1 MKIIRPAAMR
11 AAGFALLLATTAPA
25 AFASAAMAQDAST
38 YPPALPAPQPAIP
51 AVRDAPYPGV
61 IKLDVDATNLHQRI
75 FSVTETIPVANAGP
89 LTLFF
94 PEWLPGNHGPVGPV
108 AQLAGIEITAN
119 GQRVEWV
126 RDTLH
131 PLAYHLNVP
140 AGASEI
146 VVKMQHLSPTTG
158 NQGRITMTPE
168 MLNVQWEKML
178 LYPAGHWSRNITLQP
193 TVKLPTGWQFGTA
206 LEPLEKNGDVQSFKP
221 VNLEVLIDSPIFAG
235 AHYRQIDLD
244 PGGRSPVRA
253 NFVADDPASLAAT
266 DEQIQILRNLVVQMD
281 RLYGARH
288 FDHYDF
294 LIAMTDKLGGIGLE
308 HHRSSENSVDPAF
321 FTGWATH
328 LGDRDLLSH
337 EMNHSWD
344 GKWRRPADQYVP
356 NFNSPLQN
364 SLLWVYEGQTQ
375 YYGQVV
381 AARSGLLTKQ
391 QAMDSLAIT
400 AATFDNRVGREWRA
414 MQDTTNDPII
424 SQRQPKGWLSWQRDE
439 DYYSEGQLI
448 WLDVDT
454 TIREKTNGRKS
465 LDDFAKAFYGVE
477 DGSYDPKPYTF
488 EDVVAALNG
497 VVANDWATFLRTRLD
512 GHGPNPSSHGAPLDG
527 LARGGWR
534 LTYADTPTDYQ
545 KTLYAELQ
553 RNDYTY
559 SLGFQTTAAN
569 VIRGLQWDSPAFKA
583 GLAVGMEIVAVNGEA
598 ANADRINAA
607 ITAAKD
613 PAKTVDLIVKDGD
626 RYRTIS
632 FDYHDGLRYPR
643 LERIPGTPDRL
654 GDILTPRTR

>member
-1 MKIIRPAAMR
+1 MIRSCLR
-11 AAGFALLLATTAPA
+11 AAPVGLALLLASTAPA
-25 AFASAAMAQDAST
+25 ALAQQAST
-38 YPPALPAPQPAIP
+38 TPPALPAPLPAIP
-51 AVRDAPYPGV
+51 EARDVAYPGV
-61 IKLDVDATNLHQRI
+61 ITLDVDATNLAQHI
-75 FSVTETIPVANAGP
+75 FAVKETIPVAQAGSM
-89 LTLFF
+89 TLFF
-94 PEWLPGNHGPVGPV
+94 PEWLPGNHGPVGPI

-119 GQRVEWV
+119 GQRVQWV

-131 PLAYHLNVP
+131 PFAYHVVVP
-140 AGASEI
+140 AGATALNI
-146 VVKMQHLSPTTG
+146 TLQHLSPTTG

-168 MLNVQWEKML
+168 MLNIQWEKML
-178 LYPAGHWSRNITLQP
+178 LYPAGHWSRNITVQP
-193 TVKLPTGWQFGTA
+193 TVKFPAGWQFGTA
-206 LEPLEKNGDVQSFKP
+206 LEPESKAGDVQTFKP
-221 VNLEVLIDSPIFAG
+221 VNLEVLIDSPVFAG
-235 AHYRQIDLD
+235 VHYRQIDLN

-253 NFVADDPASLAAT
+253 NIVADKSDSLNAT
-266 DEQIQILRNLVVQMD
+266 DEQIQILRNLVDQMD

-321 FTGWATH
+321 FTGWDTH
-328 LGDRDLLSH
+328 LSDRDLLSH

-375 YYGQVV
+375 YYGQVI
-381 AARSGLLTKQ
+381 AARSGLLSKQ
-391 QAMDSLAIT
+391 QAMDALAMT
-400 AATFDNRVGREWRA
+400 AATFDTRVGRKWRA

-454 TIREKTNGRKS
+454 TIREKTGGRKS
-465 LDDFAKAFYGVE
+465 LDDFARAFYGVQ
-477 DGSYDPKPYTF
+477 DGSYTPAPYTF
-488 EDVVAALNG
+488 EYVVAALNS

-512 GHGPNPSSHGAPLDG
+512 ADGPEARAPLDG

-534 LTYADTPTDYQ
+534 LAYSDKPTDYM
-545 KTLYAELQ
+545 KTLYAELK
-553 RNDYTY
+553 RNDFTY
-559 SLGFQTTAAN
+559 SLGFQTGEGN
-569 VIRGLQWDSPAFKA
+569 KIRSVQWNGLAFKS
-583 GLAVGMEIVAVNGEA
+583 GLAAGMEIVAVNGQAASAERLTEA
-598 ANADRINAA
+598 V
-607 ITAAKD
+607 TAAKD
-613 PAKTVDLIVKDGD
+613 PSTPITLIVKDD
-626 RYRTIS
+626 EQYRTVV

-654 GDILTPRTR
+654 GDILTPRRR

>member
-1 MKIIRPAAMR
+1 MR

-51 AVRDAPYPGV
+51 AVRDVAYPGV
-61 IKLDVDATNLHQRI
+61 IKLDVDATNLNQRI

-158 NQGRITMTPE
+158 NQGRITMTQE

-193 TVKLPTGWQFGTA
+193 TVKLPTGWRFGTA

-512 GHGPNPSSHGAPLDG
+512 GHGPGAPLDG
-527 LARGGWR
+527 LVRGGWR

-545 KTLYAELQ
+545 KTLYAELK

-559 SLGFQTTAAN
+559 SLGIQTTGTN
-569 VIRGLQWDSPAFKA
+569 VIHALQWDSPAFKA

-598 ANADRINAA
+598 ANMDRINAA

-626 RYRTIS
+626 RYRTVS

>member
-1 MKIIRPAAMR
+1 MKIIRPVALR
-11 AAGFALLLATTAPA
+11 AAGLALLLATTAPA
-25 AFASAAMAQDAST
+25 AFAQDAST

-51 AVRDAPYPGV
+51 AVRDVAYPGV
-61 IKLDVDATNLHQRI
+61 IKLDVDATNLNQRI
-75 FSVTETIPVANAGP
+75 FSVTETIPVASAGP

-131 PLAYHLNVP
+131 PLAYHLTVP

-193 TVKLPTGWQFGTA
+193 TVKLPTGWRFGTA
-206 LEPLEKNGDVQSFKP
+206 LEPLERNGDVQSFKP

-235 AHYRQIDLD
+235 VHYRQIDLD

-253 NFVADDPASLAAT
+253 NFVADDPSSLNAT
-266 DEQIQILRNLVVQMD
+266 DEQIQILRNLIVQMD

-294 LIAMTDKLGGIGLE
+294 LIAMTEKLGGIGLE
-308 HHRSSENSVDPAF
+308 HHRSSENSVSPAF

-328 LGDRDLLSH
+328 LSDRDLLSH

-400 AATFDNRVGREWRA
+400 AATFDNRIGREWRA
-414 MQDTTNDPII
+414 LQDTTNDPII

-497 VVANDWATFLRTRLD
+497 VVANDWASFLRTRLD
-512 GHGPNPSSHGAPLDG
+512 GHGPGAPLDG
-527 LARGGWR
+527 LTRGGWR
-534 LTYADTPTDYQ
+534 LTYTDTPTDYQ
-545 KTLYAELQ
+545 KTLYSELK

-559 SLGFQTTAAN
+559 SLGIQTTGAN
-569 VIRGLQWDSPAFKA
+569 VIRALQWNSPAFKA

-613 PAKTVDLIVKDGD
+613 PARTVDLIVKDGD
-626 RYRTIS
+626 RYRTVS

>member
-1 MKIIRPAAMR
+1 MIRPSLR
-11 AAGFALLLATTAPA
+11 AAPLGLGLAFLLVSTAPA
-25 AFASAAMAQDAST
+25 ALAQQAST
-38 YPPALPAPQPAIP
+38 YPPALPASLPPIP
-51 AVRDAPYPGV
+51 DAQDIAYPGV
-61 IKLDVDATNLHQRI
+61 ITLDIDATNLAQHI
-75 FSVTETIPVANAGP
+75 FAVKQTIPVAQAGP
-89 LTLFF
+89 MTLFF
-94 PEWLPGNHGPVGPV
+94 PEWLPGNHGPVGPI

-126 RDTLH
+126 RDPLH
-131 PLAYHLNVP
+131 PFAYHVVVP
-140 AGASEI
+140 AGATALNI
-146 VVKMQHLSPTTG
+146 AMQHLSPTAA

-168 MLNVQWEKML
+168 MLNIQWEKML
-178 LYPAGHWSRNITLQP
+178 LYPAGHWSRNITVQP
-193 TVKLPTGWQFGTA
+193 TVRFPTGWQFGTA
-206 LEPLEKNGDVQSFKP
+206 LEPESKAGDVQTFKP
-221 VNLEVLIDSPIFAG
+221 VNLEVLIDSPVFAG
-235 AHYRQIDLD
+235 VHYRQIDLN
-244 PGGRSPVRA
+244 PGGRSPIRA
-253 NFVADDPASLAAT
+253 NFVADKADSLNAT
-266 DEQIQILRNLVVQMD
+266 DDQIQILRNLVDQMD

-321 FTGWATH
+321 FTGWAAH
-328 LGDRDLLSH
+328 LADRDLLSH

-391 QAMDSLAIT
+391 QAMDSLAMT
-400 AATFDNRVGREWRA
+400 AATFDTRVGREWRA

-465 LDDFAKAFYGVE
+465 LDDFARAFYGVR
-477 DGSYDPKPYTF
+477 DGDYAPAPYTF

-512 GHGPNPSSHGAPLDG
+512 ADGPEARAPLDG

-534 LTYADTPTDYQ
+534 LAYSDTPTDYM
-545 KTLYAELQ
+545 KTLYAELK
-553 RNDYTY
+553 RNDFTY
-559 SLGFQTTAAN
+559 SLGFQTGEAN
-569 VIRGLQWDSPAFKA
+569 KIRSVQWNSLAFKS
-583 GLAVGMEIVAVNGEA
+583 GLAAGMEIVAVNGQA
-598 ANADRINAA
+598 ATADRLNEAV
-607 ITAAKD
+607 TAAKD
-613 PAKTVDLIVKDGD
+613 PATPITLIVKDD
-626 RYRTIS
+626 DQYRTVA

-643 LERIPGTPDRL
+643 LERIAGTPDRL
-654 GDILTPRTR
+654 SDILTPRRR

>member
-1 MKIIRPAAMR
+1 MIRSR
-11 AAGFALLLATTAPA
+11 LSAAGVALLLVSAAPA
-25 AFASAAMAQDAST
+25 ALAQQAST
-38 YPPALPAPQPAIP
+38 YPPALPAPQPTIP
-51 AVRDAPYPGV
+51 DAQDVAYPGV
-61 IKLDVDATNLHQRI
+61 IRLDVDATNLNQHI
-75 FSVTETIPVANAGP
+75 FAVTETIPVRPGP
-89 LTLFF
+89 MALFF
-94 PEWLPGNHGPVGPV
+94 PEWLPGDHGPVGPV
-108 AQLAGIEITAN
+108 SQLAGIEITAN

-131 PLAYHLNVP
+131 PLAYHLTVP

-146 VVKMQHLSPTTG
+146 VVRMQHLSPTSG

-178 LYPAGHWSRNITLQP
+178 LYPAGHWSRNITLHP
-193 TVKLPTGWQFGTA
+193 SVKLPTGWQFGTA
-206 LEPLEKNGDVQSFKP
+206 LEPETREGDIQTFKP

-235 AHYRQIDLD
+235 LHYRQIDLD

-253 NFVADDPASLAAT
+253 NIFADEASSLAAT
-266 DEQIQILRNLVVQMD
+266 DPQIQILRNLVTQMD

-321 FTGWATH
+321 FTGWDSH

-375 YYGQVV
+375 YYGQVI
-381 AARSGLLTKQ
+381 AARSGLLTKA

-400 AATFDNRVGREWRA
+400 AAMYDTRVGREWRA

-424 SQRQPKGWLSWQRDE
+424 SQRRPKAWLSWQRDE

-465 LDDFAKAFYGVE
+465 LDDFARAFYGVQ
-477 DGSYDPKPYTF
+477 DGSFDPAPYTF
-488 EDVVAALNG
+488 EDVVTALNG
-497 VVANDWATFLRTRLD
+497 VVANDWAAFLRTRLD
-512 GHGPNPSSHGAPLDG
+512 GHGPGAPLDG
-527 LARGGWR
+527 LTRGGWR
-534 LTYADTPTDYQ
+534 LTYADKPTDYQ
-545 KTLYAELQ
+545 KTLYAELK

-583 GLAVGMEIVAVNGEA
+583 GLAIGMEIVAVNGQT
-598 ANADRINAA
+598 ANADRIAEA

-613 PAKTVDLIVKDGD
+613 PATTVELIVKDGD
-626 RYRTIS
+626 QYRTVS

-654 GDILTPRTR
+654 SDILTPRTR

>member
-11 AAGFALLLATTAPA
+11 AAGLALLLATTAPA
-25 AFASAAMAQDAST
+25 AFAPAAMAQDAST

-51 AVRDAPYPGV
+51 PVRDVAYPGV
-61 IKLDVDATNLHQRI
+61 IKLDVDATNLNQRI
-75 FSVTETIPVANAGP
+75 FSVTETIPVASAGP

-131 PLAYHLNVP
+131 PLAYHLTVP

-146 VVKMQHLSPTTG
+146 IVKMQHLSPTTG

-193 TVKLPTGWQFGTA
+193 TVKLPTGWRFGTA
-206 LEPLEKNGDVQSFKP
+206 LEPLEKNGDAQSFKP

-294 LIAMTDKLGGIGLE
+294 LIAMTEKLGGIGLE
-308 HHRSSENSVDPAF
+308 HHRSSENSVSPAF

-328 LGDRDLLSH
+328 LSDRDLLSH

-400 AATFDNRVGREWRA
+400 AATFDNRIGREWRA
-414 MQDTTNDPII
+414 LQDTTNDPII

-497 VVANDWATFLRTRLD
+497 VVANDWASFLRTRLD
-512 GHGPNPSSHGAPLDG
+512 GHGPGAPLDG
-527 LARGGWR
+527 LTRGGWR
-534 LTYADTPTDYQ
+534 LTYTDTPTDYQ
-545 KTLYAELQ
+545 KTLFTELK

-559 SLGFQTTAAN
+559 SLGIQTTGAN
-569 VIRGLQWDSPAFKA
+569 VIRALQWNSPAFKA

-613 PAKTVDLIVKDGD
+613 PARTVDLIVKDGD
-626 RYRTIS
+626 RYRTVS

>member
-11 AAGFALLLATTAPA
+11 AAGLALLLTTTAPA
-25 AFASAAMAQDAST
+25 AFAPAAMAQDAST

-51 AVRDAPYPGV
+51 AVRDVAYPGV
-61 IKLDVDATNLHQRI
+61 IKLDVDATNLNQRI
-75 FSVTETIPVANAGP
+75 FSVTETIPVASTGP

-131 PLAYHLNVP
+131 PLAYHLTVP

-146 VVKMQHLSPTTG
+146 IVKMQHLSPTTG

-168 MLNVQWEKML
+168 MLNLQWEKML
-178 LYPAGHWSRNITLQP
+178 LYPAGHWSRNIMVQP
-193 TVKLPTGWQFGTA
+193 TVKLPTGWRFGTA

-235 AHYRQIDLD
+235 VHYRQIDLD

-253 NFVADDPASLAAT
+253 NIVADEADSLNAT

-328 LGDRDLLSH
+328 LSDRDLLSH

-375 YYGQVV
+375 YYGQVI
-381 AARSGLLTKQ
+381 AARSGLLSTQ
-391 QAMDSLAIT
+391 QAMDALALT
-400 AATFDNRVGREWRA
+400 AATYDARVGRQWRA
-414 MQDTTNDPII
+414 LQDTTNDPII
-424 SQRQPKGWLSWQRDE
+424 SQRQAKGWLSWQRDE

-454 TIREKTNGRKS
+454 LIREKTNGRKS
-465 LDDFAKAFYGVE
+465 LDDFARAFYGVQ
-477 DGSYDPKPYTF
+477 DGSYTPAPYTF

-512 GHGPNPSSHGAPLDG
+512 ADGPNARAPLDG

-534 LTYADTPTDYQ
+534 LAFADKPTDYT
-545 KTLYAELQ
+545 KTLYAELK
-553 RNDYTY
+553 RNDFTY
-559 SLGFQTTAAN
+559 SLGFQTGEGN
-569 VIRGLQWDSPAFKA
+569 KIRSVQWDSPAFKA
-583 GLAVGMEIVAVNGEA
+583 GLAVGMEIVAVDGQASTPDRLSA
-598 ANADRINAA
+598 AV
-607 ITAAKD
+607 TAARD
-613 PAKTVDLIVKDGD
+613 PAVPVTLIVKDGD
-626 RYRTIS
+626 QFRTVVL
-632 FDYHDGLRYPR
+632 DYHDGLRYPR

-654 GDILTPRTR
+654 TDILTPRRR

>member
-1 MKIIRPAAMR
+1 MIRSCLR
-11 AAGFALLLATTAPA
+11 AAPVGLALLLASTAPA
-25 AFASAAMAQDAST
+25 ALAQQAST
-38 YPPALPAPQPAIP
+38 TPPALPAPLPAIP
-51 AVRDAPYPGV
+51 EARDVAYPGV
-61 IKLDVDATNLHQRI
+61 ITLDVDATNLAQHI
-75 FSVTETIPVANAGP
+75 FAVKETIPVAQAGSM
-89 LTLFF
+89 TLFF
-94 PEWLPGNHGPVGPV
+94 PEWLPGNHGPVGPI

-119 GQRVEWV
+119 GQRVQWV

-131 PLAYHLNVP
+131 PFAYHVVVP
-140 AGASEI
+140 AGATALNI
-146 VVKMQHLSPTTG
+146 TLQHLSPTTG

-168 MLNVQWEKML
+168 MLNIQWEKML
-178 LYPAGHWSRNITLQP
+178 LYPAGHWSRNITVQP
-193 TVKLPTGWQFGTA
+193 TVKFPAGWQFGTA
-206 LEPLEKNGDVQSFKP
+206 LEPESKAGDVQTFKP
-221 VNLEVLIDSPIFAG
+221 VNLEVLIDSPVFAG
-235 AHYRQIDLD
+235 VHYRQIDLN

-253 NFVADDPASLAAT
+253 NIVADKSDSLNAT
-266 DEQIQILRNLVVQMD
+266 DEQIQILRNLVDQMD

-321 FTGWATH
+321 FTGWDTH
-328 LGDRDLLSH
+328 LSDRDLLSH

-375 YYGQVV
+375 YYGQVI
-381 AARSGLLTKQ
+381 AARSGLLSKQ
-391 QAMDSLAIT
+391 QAMDALAMT
-400 AATFDNRVGREWRA
+400 AATFDTRVGRKWRA

-454 TIREKTNGRKS
+454 TIREKTGGRKS
-465 LDDFAKAFYGVE
+465 LDDFARAFYGVQ
-477 DGSYDPKPYTF
+477 DGSYTPAPYTF

-512 GHGPNPSSHGAPLDG
+512 ADGPEARAPLDG

-534 LTYADTPTDYQ
+534 LAYSDKPTDYM
-545 KTLYAELQ
+545 KTLYAELK
-553 RNDYTY
+553 RNDFTY
-559 SLGFQTTAAN
+559 SLGFQTGEGN
-569 VIRGLQWDSPAFKA
+569 KIRSVQWNGLAFKS
-583 GLAVGMEIVAVNGEA
+583 GLAAGMEIVAVNGQAASAERLTEA
-598 ANADRINAA
+598 V
-607 ITAAKD
+607 TAAKD
-613 PAKTVDLIVKDGD
+613 PSTPITLIVKDD
-626 RYRTIS
+626 EQYRTVV

-654 GDILTPRTR
+654 GDILTPRRR

>member
-1 MKIIRPAAMR
+1 MIRPSLR
-11 AAGFALLLATTAPA
+11 AAPLGLGLAFLLVSAAPA
-25 AFASAAMAQDAST
+25 ALAQQAST
-38 YPPALPAPQPAIP
+38 YPPALPASLPSIP
-51 AVRDAPYPGV
+51 DAQDVAYPGV
-61 IKLDVDATNLHQRI
+61 ITLDIDATNLAQHI
-75 FSVTETIPVANAGP
+75 FAVKQTIPVAQAGP
-89 LTLFF
+89 MTLFF
-94 PEWLPGNHGPVGPV
+94 PEWLPGNHGPVGPI

-126 RDTLH
+126 RDPLH
-131 PLAYHLNVP
+131 PFAYHVVVP
-140 AGASEI
+140 AGATALNI
-146 VVKMQHLSPTTG
+146 TMQHLSPTAA

-168 MLNVQWEKML
+168 MLNIQWEKML
-178 LYPAGHWSRNITLQP
+178 LYPAGHWSRNITVQP
-193 TVKLPTGWQFGTA
+193 TVKFPAGWQFGTA
-206 LEPLEKNGDVQSFKP
+206 LEPASKTGDVQTFKP
-221 VNLEVLIDSPIFAG
+221 VNLEILIDSPVFAG
-235 AHYRQIDLD
+235 VHYRQIDLN

-253 NFVADDPASLAAT
+253 NFVADDAKSLEAT
-266 DEQIQILRNLVVQMD
+266 DDQIQILRNMVDQMD

-321 FTGWATH
+321 FTGWAAH

-391 QAMDSLAIT
+391 QAMDSLAMT
-400 AATFDNRVGREWRA
+400 AATYDTRVGREWRA

-454 TIREKTNGRKS
+454 TIREKTGGRKS
-465 LDDFAKAFYGVE
+465 LDDFARAFYGVR
-477 DGSYDPKPYTF
+477 DGDYAPAPYTF

-512 GHGPNPSSHGAPLDG
+512 ADGPEARAPLDG

-534 LTYADTPTDYQ
+534 LAFTDKPTDYM
-545 KTLYAELQ
+545 KTLYAELK
-553 RNDYTY
+553 RNDFTY
-559 SLGFQTTAAN
+559 SLGFQTGEAN
-569 VIRGLQWDSPAFKA
+569 KIRSVQWNSLAFKS
-583 GLAVGMEIVAVNGEA
+583 GLAAGMEIVAVNGQA
-598 ANADRINAA
+598 ATADRLTEAV
-607 ITAAKD
+607 TAAKD
-613 PAKTVDLIVKDGD
+613 PAVPITLIVKDD
-626 RYRTIS
+626 DQYRTVV

-654 GDILTPRTR
+654 GDILTPRRR

>member
-1 MKIIRPAAMR
+1 MSRSRLSAA
-11 AAGFALLLATTAPA
+11 ALAVFLLTSTAPA
-25 AFASAAMAQDAST
+25 ALAQNGPGAA
-38 YPPALPAPQPAIP
+38 PLALPIILPPIP
-51 AVRDAPYPGV
+51 AVRDVAYPGV
-61 IKLDVDATNLHQRI
+61 IRLDVDATNLSQHI
-75 FSVTETIPVANAGP
+75 FDVTETIPVAAPGP
-89 LTLFF
+89 MTLFF
-94 PEWLPGNHGPVGPV
+94 PEWLPGNHGPVGPI
-108 AQLAGIEITAN
+108 AQLAGLEITAN

-131 PLAYHLNVP
+131 PFAFHIDVP
-140 AGASEI
+140 AGATEI
-146 VVKMQHLSPTTG
+146 VARMQHLSPTTG
-158 NQGRITMTPE
+158 SQGRITMTPE
-168 MLNVQWEKML
+168 MLNIQWEKML

-193 TVKLPTGWQFGTA
+193 SVKLPTGWAFGTA
-206 LEPLEKNGDVQSFKP
+206 LEPETKAGDVQTFKP
-221 VNLEVLIDSPIFAG
+221 VNLEVLIDSPVFAG
-235 AHYRQIDLD
+235 VHYRQIDLD

-253 NFVADDPASLAAT
+253 NFVADKAACLEAT
-266 DEQIQILRNLVVQMD
+266 DEQIQILRNLVTQMD

-308 HHRSSENSVDPAF
+308 HHRSSENSVDPEF
-321 FTGWATH
+321 FTGWDTH

-356 NFNSPLQN
+356 NFNTPLQN

-375 YYGQVV
+375 YYGQVI

-391 QAMDSLAIT
+391 QAMDSLAMT
-400 AATFDNRVGREWRA
+400 AAAYDTRVGREWRA

-454 TIREKTNGRKS
+454 TIRERTNGRKS
-465 LDDFAKAFYGVE
+465 LDDFAKAFYGIV
-477 DGSYDPKPYTF
+477 DGSYDAKPYTF
-488 EDVVAALNG
+488 DDVVAALNG

-512 GHGPNPSSHGAPLDG
+512 GHGPGAPLDG

-534 LTYADTPTDYQ
+534 LTYAETPSDYQ
-545 KTLYAELQ
+545 KTLYKELK
-553 RNDYTY
+553 RNDFTY
-559 SLGFQTTAAN
+559 SLGFQTGESN
-569 VIRGLQWDSPAFKA
+569 NIRSVQWGSPAFKA
-583 GLAVGMEIVAVNGEA
+583 GLAIGMEIVAVNGRA
-598 ANADRINAA
+598 ADADGIAEA

-613 PAKTVDLIVKDGD
+613 PTTPVEMIVKDGD
-626 RYRTIS
+626 QYRTIR

-643 LERIPGTPDRL
+643 LERIEGTPDRL
-654 GDILTPRTR
+654 GDILTPRRR

>member
-1 MKIIRPAAMR
+1 MPPSRLS
-11 AAGFALLLATTAPA
+11 AAGFAALLLVSTAPA
-25 AFASAAMAQDAST
+25 ALAQADAGAA
-38 YPPALPAPQPAIP
+38 PPALPVSLPPIP
-51 AVRDAPYPGV
+51 AVRDVAYPGV
-61 IKLDVDATNLHQRI
+61 IRLEVDATNLSQHI
-75 FSVTETIPVANAGP
+75 FDVTETIPVAQAGP
-89 LTLFF
+89 MVLFF

-108 AQLAGIEITAN
+108 RQLGGLEITAG

-131 PLAYHLNVP
+131 PLAYHIDVP

-146 VVKMQHLSPTTG
+146 VARFQHLSPTEG
-158 NQGRITMTPE
+158 AQGRITMTPE
-168 MLNVQWEKML
+168 MLNIQWEKML

-193 TVKLPTGWQFGTA
+193 SVKLPTGWRFGTA
-206 LEPLEKNGDVQSFKP
+206 LEPETKAGDIQTFKP
-221 VNLEVLIDSPIFAG
+221 VNLEVLIDSPMFAG
-235 AHYRQIDLD
+235 LHYRQVDLD

-253 NFVADDPASLAAT
+253 NFVADKPESLEAT
-266 DEQIQILRNLVVQMD
+266 EEQIQILRNMVDQFD

-308 HHRSSENSVDPAF
+308 HHRSSENSVDPEF

-356 NFNSPLQN
+356 NFNTPLQN

-375 YYGQVV
+375 YYGQVI
-381 AARSGLLTKQ
+381 AARSGLLSKQ
-391 QAMDSLAIT
+391 QAMDSLAMT
-400 AATFDNRVGREWRA
+400 AATFDARVGREWRA

-424 SQRQPKGWLSWQRDE
+424 SQRRPKAWLSWQRDE

-454 TIREKTNGRKS
+454 LIRERTNGRKS

-477 DGSYDPKPYTF
+477 DGSYEAKPYTF

-497 VVANDWATFLRTRLD
+497 VVENDWADFLRTRLD
-512 GHGPNPSSHGAPLDG
+512 GHGPGAPLDG

-534 LTYADTPTDYQ
+534 LVYRETPSDYQ
-545 KTLYAELQ
+545 KTLYGELK
-553 RNDYTY
+553 RNDFTY
-559 SLGFQTTAAN
+559 SLGIQTGASN
-569 VIRGLQWDSPAFKA
+569 NIRSVQWDSPAFKA
-583 GLAVGMEIVAVNGEA
+583 GLAPGMEVVAVNGRA
-598 ANADRINAA
+598 ADADRIAQA
-607 ITAAKD
+607 IMAAKD
-613 PAKTVDLIVKDGD
+613 PATVVEMIVKDGD
-626 RYRTIS
+626 QYRTVA
-632 FDYHDGLRYPR
+632 FDYHDGLRYPH
-643 LERIPGTPDRL
+643 LERIEGTPDRL
-654 GDILTPRTR
+654 GDILTPRRR

>member
-1 MKIIRPAAMR
+1 MIRPCLR
-11 AAGFALLLATTAPA
+11 AAPFCLGLAFLLISTAPA
-25 AFASAAMAQDAST
+25 ALAQQAST
-38 YPPALPAPQPAIP
+38 YPPALPSALPAIP
-51 AVRDAPYPGV
+51 DAQDIAYPGV
-61 IKLDVDATNLHQRI
+61 ITLDIDATNLAQHI
-75 FSVTETIPVANAGP
+75 FAVTETIPVAQAGP
-89 LTLFF
+89 MTLFF
-94 PEWLPGNHGPVGPV
+94 PEWLPGNHGPVGPI
-108 AQLAGIEITAN
+108 AQLAGIEIKAN
-119 GQRVEWV
+119 GQHVEWV

-131 PLAYHLNVP
+131 PFAYHVVVP
-140 AGASEI
+140 AGATALNI
-146 VVKMQHLSPTTG
+146 TMQHLSPTTG
-158 NQGRITMTPE
+158 AQGRITMTPE
-168 MLNVQWEKML
+168 MLNIQWEKML
-178 LYPAGHWSRNITLQP
+178 LYPAGHWSRNITVQP
-193 TVKLPTGWQFGTA
+193 TVKFPTGWQFGTA
-206 LEPLEKNGDVQSFKP
+206 LEPESKTGDVQTFKP
-221 VNLEVLIDSPIFAG
+221 VNLEVLIDSPVFAG
-235 AHYRQIDLD
+235 VHYRQIDLN

-253 NFVADDPASLAAT
+253 NFVADKADSLNAT
-266 DEQIQILRNLVVQMD
+266 DDQIQILRNLVDQMD

-321 FTGWATH
+321 FTGWDTH

-375 YYGQVV
+375 YYGQVI

-391 QAMDSLAIT
+391 QAMDSLAMT
-400 AATFDNRVGREWRA
+400 AATYDTRVGREWRA

-454 TIREKTNGRKS
+454 TIREKTGGRKS
-465 LDDFAKAFYGVE
+465 LDDFARAFYGVR
-477 DGSYDPKPYTF
+477 DGDYAPAPYTF

-512 GHGPNPSSHGAPLDG
+512 ADGPDARAPLDG

-534 LTYADTPTDYQ
+534 LVFTDKPTDYM
-545 KTLYAELQ
+545 KTLYAELK
-553 RNDYTY
+553 RNDFTY
-559 SLGFQTTAAN
+559 SLGFQTGEAN
-569 VIRGLQWDSPAFKA
+569 KIRSVQWDSLAFKS
-583 GLAVGMEIVAVNGEA
+583 GLAAGMEIVAVNGQAATSDRLTEA
-598 ANADRINAA
+598 V
-607 ITAAKD
+607 TAAKD
-613 PAKTVDLIVKDGD
+613 PATPITLIVKDD
-626 RYRTIS
+626 DQYRTVV

-654 GDILTPRTR
+654 GDILTPRRR